1 MQDTQATG
9 TSSEFLAFTLG
20 DEGYGVETAEQQ
32 DFLVAQE
39 CDEAQGYYLGRPM
52 EAGSFAALLEE
63 MVSVAAVWGSHYE
76 QDLGQAKTG

>member
-9 TSSEFLAFTLG
+9 TSSEFLAFSLG

-39 CDEAQGYYLGRPM
+39 CDEAQGNYLGRPM
-52 EAGSFAALLEE
+52 EAGYFAALLEE
-63 MVSVAAVWGSHYE
+63 IVSVAAVWGSHYE